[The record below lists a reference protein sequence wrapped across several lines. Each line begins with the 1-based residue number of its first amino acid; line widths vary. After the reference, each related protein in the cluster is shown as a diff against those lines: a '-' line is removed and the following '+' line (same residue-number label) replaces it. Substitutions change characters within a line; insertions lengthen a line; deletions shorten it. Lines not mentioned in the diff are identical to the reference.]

1 VVLLDEYQKQRAIV
15 ALRRLE
21 SEKDIKRYK
30 LNEHF
35 QNVRL
40 CLLLRLPYAV
50 IKMHHNC
57 RMSVCNETGLV
68 RFQFPDEYIPIR
80 RFLQRSDAPT
90 FESWLQEFH
99 PEEFEKYKRDK
110 MRFLFGTNTEL
121 KHTDAAQSLYDE
133 FDRFCWFKNEEERR
147 YFFSSLLDGVDVDA
161 LDEFGLFGSV
171 GGHSQAEIDSFK
183 SELLEMQKQYL
194 ECPESF
200 FRPSDDL
207 IADADAV
214 LLNDS
219 GAASGSDS
227 ILVGCAPPG
236 CDGERAS
243 CSDMI
248 DAENEQK

>member
-1 VVLLDEYQKQRAIV
+1 LD
-15 ALRRLE
+15 
-21 SEKDIKRYK
+21 SEKSIKKYK
-30 LNEHF
+30 LDEHF

-121 KHTDAAQSLYDE
+121 KHTDAAQALYDE
-133 FDRFCWFKNEEERR
+133 FDRYTWFKNEQERR
-147 YFFSSLLDGVDVDA
+147 FYFSGLLADCDIAA
-161 LDEFGLFGSV
+161 LDEFALFGSV
-171 GGHSQAEIDSFK
+171 GGHSAEEMQSFK
-183 SELLEMQKQYL
+183 AELLSMQQAYA
-194 ECPESF
+194 EHPEKF
-200 FRPSDDL
+200 FHPDHNSTG
-207 IADADAV
+207 AV
-214 LLNDS
+214 
-219 GAASGSDS
+219 
-227 ILVGCAPPG
+227 PPAV
-236 CDGERAS
+236 R
-243 CSDMI
+243 
-248 DAENEQK
+248 